1 MMVNKTKQEKGH
13 NYDYN
18 EKAVKQTTTVT
29 LNQLHCEICK
39 IVDQR
44 EVLVFD

>member
-1 MMVNKTKQEKGH
+1 MMVNKTKQEKEH
-13 NYDYN
+13 NYDN
-18 EKAVKQTTTVT
+18 EEAVKQTTTVK